1 MAGKYYQSVMML
13 LFFLMIMLF
22 LSRFATA
29 LNTFLLQSFGQA
41 VLSKQGSITML
52 VIDSVIT
59 FLFSVF
65 AGVLQLGVSLF
76 FLNAATGNPF
86 YVSDLLYG
94 YFHNFRRSVTLSFV
108 MSILS
113 FVCFAPM
120 NLFLDYLG
128 LKISDSEI
136 FILAL
141 IQLALL
147 FVYVPISL
155 ALSQTYFLALDFP
168 DLSATMALKQSI
180 KIMKGKK
187 RQLFTLQLSF
197 LPLFLLG
204 FLSFGLGFLW
214 IIPYQKMTLS
224 LFYLEMNRYD
234 HYSTS

>member
-13 LFFLMIMLF
+13 LFYLVIILF
-22 LSRFATA
+22 ISKFATA
-29 LNTFLLQSFGQA
+29 LNTFLLRNLGQLF
-41 VLSKQGSITML
+41 LSNQGSVAML
-52 VIDSVIT
+52 VIDCLIT

-65 AGVLQLGVSLF
+65 DSVLQIGVSLF
-76 FLNAATGNPF
+76 FLNGATGRPF

-94 YFHNFRRSVTLSFV
+94 YFHNFRRSLSLSFV
-108 MSILS
+108 MSLLT
-113 FVCFAPM
+113 FVGFAPL
-120 NLFLDYLG
+120 NLFWGYLV
-128 LKISDSEI
+128 LTASDSEI
-136 FILAL
+136 LILAL
-141 IQLALL
+141 VQVALL
-147 FVYVPISL
+147 FVYVPLSL

-168 DLSATMALKQSI
+168 ELSAATVLKQSI

-204 FLSFGLGFLW
+204 CLSFGLGFLW

-234 HYSTS
+234 QSMS